1 MRFFRSKKQIALSPN
16 PGVYSEDDPEK
27 IIFDNGTRLRVEANH
42 WKTFCFILAVA
53 TVGAIYTREP
63 APSEVKSYGVAADV
77 NGKPLITQL
86 AAYKPED
93 QALRAAFADSVT
105 RWFTIEPVLTD
116 TIEHSRMA
124 LNINAVKAQMVGR
137 ASMVDRKV
145 PRTQRNFV
153 EVRFEM
159 DGFSIDTAKLDL
171 ATGSVFDVHA
181 VPPWYDD
188 QRDAVIVVCRK
199 AIPVTREGSGLYAV
213 DQEQLVGLKDA
224 VLDDLGAGL
233 KVRLVDGLI
242 KDVFT
247 VWEAG
252 TDVASC
258 NDVACATRVA
268 KALRR
273 AGSTENIWVTRGSEF
288 ENVYDDPKPEVQP
301 SRSPLIV

>member
-1 MRFFRSKKQIALSPN
+1 MNQQTELTVN
-16 PGVYSEDDPEK
+16 PSTTIEFYSGYV
-27 IIFDNGTRLRVEANH
+27 NTQGTRVQVD
-42 WKTFCFILAVA
+42 FVVPGGA
-53 TVGAIYTREP
+53 T
-63 APSEVKSYGVAADV
+63 SEEKD
-77 NGKPLITQL
+77 
-86 AAYKPED
+86 
-93 QALRAAFADSVT
+93 AAFVASLAQQADLNYLM
-105 RWFTIEPVLTD
+105 IGE
-116 TIEHSRMA
+116 SR
-124 LNINAVKAQMVGR
+124 R